1 MKTLFIATAMALL
14 LFGCGQSQPADTS
27 QAPAGTYVAPT
38 PSAPAESTTKVI
50 SSQPASTEVPKCE
63 PVKKAKAAVV
73 KHPKA
78 KTKRAHKAAVVAPCD
93 CAKPAAGH
101 KVTPKAA
108 PTTAPVVGETAIDRC
123 TRTGGWWNTAVP
135 YCEYQNP

>member
-14 LFGCGQSQPADTS
+14 LFGCGESQSADTS
-27 QAPAGTYVAPT
+27 QAPADTYVAPT

-50 SSQPASTEVPKCE
+50 SSQPASTDVPKCE

-78 KTKRAHKAAVVAPCD
+78 KKAAQRHHKAVVAAPCD
-93 CAKPAAGH
+93 CTKPAAA
-101 KVTPKAA
+101 VVPA
-108 PTTAPVVGETAIDRC
+108 PAEADQC
-123 TRTGGWWNTAVP
+123 SRTGGWWNTAVP